1 MPQGS
6 TWGSQHRAQAETA
19 TGLRT
24 VSLLGLVHGVLL
36 GSEAKAG
43 WVRSNQNRGALT
55 SSMGVFSKKHTREGP
70 GRRGRLDHKGRW
82 QGHIRN
88 LHLLVR
94 LDHKGRW
101 QGHIWNLH
109 LLVSLLCRLLSRLRK
124 DFNLKWN
131 GESHTFKAAGSKVG
145 KGENLKNRETYFP
158 CLIYRK
164 L

>member
-88 LHLLVR
+88 LHLLV
-94 LDHKGRW
+94 
-101 QGHIWNLH
+101 
-109 LLVSLLCRLLSRLRK
+109 SLLCRLLSRLRK